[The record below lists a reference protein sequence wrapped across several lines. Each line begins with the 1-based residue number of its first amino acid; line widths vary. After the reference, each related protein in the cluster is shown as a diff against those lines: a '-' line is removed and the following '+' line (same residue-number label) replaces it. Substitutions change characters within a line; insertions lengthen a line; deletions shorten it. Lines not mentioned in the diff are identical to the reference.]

1 MFPITATHRCATMK
15 RKTTNSPYPILYP
28 QGEEYLSEQGYND
41 ASFDAAGDPE
51 VTVDPVTHNLW
62 IRLDFE
68 LAEGTLKNLV
78 ENGDARYYVNIEC
91 GRTYYRKPVLQTETH
106 FELEIPYTEVSGSIE
121 IFVGIVA
128 ARDVKG
134 FHAVGFSDRFGNAKF
149 DIEKGD
155 ILAVGTGWNVELEEL
170 DGDVTPYIYVAEDKS
185 EEDRSTLWVDGSNDV
200 LTVYLAKEL
209 YEIYY
214 NRANSDKFKNLI
226 MALVMKPAILSALQ
240 KEIVRARST
249 GDDEPIIDT
258 QGRRWLRKLDGL
270 LQYIIERDGYSW
282 DINSVKIDEDQGT
295 NTLCFAVEHIMAN
308 PLRKSMKDIN
318 DKL

>member
-1 MFPITATHRCATMK
+1 MK

-28 QGEEYLSEQGYND
+28 RGEEYVSEQGYND
-41 ASFDAAGDPE
+41 ASFDVAGDPE
-51 VTVDPVTHNLW
+51 VTVDPATHNLW
-62 IRLDFE
+62 VRFDFE
-68 LAEGTLKNLV
+68 LGEGTLKSLV
-78 ENGDARYYVNIEC
+78 EKGDAWYYVNIEC
-91 GRTYYRKPVLQTETH
+91 SRTYYRKPLLQTGDH
-106 FELEIPYTEVSGSIE
+106 FELEIPYYDVSGSIE

-128 ARDVKG
+128 AKDIKE
-134 FHAVGFSDRFGNAKF
+134 FHAVGFSDRFGNTKF

-170 DGDVTPYIYVAEDKS
+170 DGDVTPYIYVAEDQS
-185 EEDRSTLWVDGSNDV
+185 DEDHSALWVDGSNDI

-214 NRANSDKFKNLI
+214 NRAKSDKFKNII

-240 KEIVRARST
+240 KEIVRAHGT
-249 GDDEPIIDT
+249 GEEEPAIDT

-270 LQYIIERDGYSW
+270 LQHVMERDGYSW
-282 DINSVKIDEDQGT
+282 DVNSVKVDEDRGP
-295 NTLCFAVEHIMAN
+295 NTLAFAVEHIMAD
-308 PLRKSMKDIN
+308 PLKKSLKDIN